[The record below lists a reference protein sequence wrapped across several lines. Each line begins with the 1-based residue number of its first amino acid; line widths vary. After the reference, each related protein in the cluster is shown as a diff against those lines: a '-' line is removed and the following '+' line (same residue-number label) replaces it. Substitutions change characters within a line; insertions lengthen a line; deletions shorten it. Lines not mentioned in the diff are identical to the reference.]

1 MSVQIR
7 EHRLGRDLDE
17 FIRFPYELYRDDPAY
32 IAPLELEI
40 RDRLT
45 PKKNPFFEHGEAVLF
60 TAWRDGKC
68 VGRISAQIDREHV
81 RIHEEKCGSF
91 GFFDTIDDQE
101 VATSLLDAAE
111 AWLRSRGMTVMRG
124 PFSLSINE
132 DVGVLVDGFENPPV
146 IGMAHSRAWQ
156 HKLIEGAG
164 LVKAMDFYAWKYVV
178 EPPPERAQKAWE
190 QITSYPEVQFRSVK
204 KARLRK
210 ELDIILDIF
219 NDAWRHNWGF
229 VPATESE
236 INKMAEDMGLVL
248 DEDLAFFA
256 TVNGREV
263 AICVAIPNLMEA
275 VADFH
280 GKLFPFNVFKLLW
293 RVKVKHPKSARLMI
307 LGIREDMR
315 HLKKYGGLSHAMY
328 AELARRGMAKGYEW
342 AELGWTL
349 EINKPINLGIKSM
362 RGKVYKTYRAYERP
376 IASAKG

>member
-81 RIHEEKCGSF
+81 RIHEEKCGFF

-132 DVGVLVDGFENPPV
+132 DVGVLVDGFENPP
-146 IGMAHSRAWQ
+146 
-156 HKLIEGAG
+156 
-164 LVKAMDFYAWKYVV
+164 
-178 EPPPERAQKAWE
+178 
-190 QITSYPEVQFRSVK
+190 
-204 KARLRK
+204 
-210 ELDIILDIF
+210 
-219 NDAWRHNWGF
+219 
-229 VPATESE
+229 
-236 INKMAEDMGLVL
+236 
-248 DEDLAFFA
+248 
-256 TVNGREV
+256 
-263 AICVAIPNLMEA
+263 
-275 VADFH
+275 
-280 GKLFPFNVFKLLW
+280 
-293 RVKVKHPKSARLMI
+293 
-307 LGIREDMR
+307 
-315 HLKKYGGLSHAMY
+315 
-328 AELARRGMAKGYEW
+328 
-342 AELGWTL
+342 
-349 EINKPINLGIKSM
+349 
-362 RGKVYKTYRAYERP
+362 
-376 IASAKG
+376 